1 MESTRPLTGSP
12 ASSAVTVAHVVYA
25 LHAVSLGIGAFTA
38 STIVGAF
45 LFGWPSLLAVIL
57 NYVKRSDARGT
68 WVESHFN
75 WQIRTFWYSL
85 AAAVA
90 ITVISIPLAIVLIGF
105 ATWFIGIFVLGVWAC
120 YRIIRGWLRLKEGRP
135 I

>member
-1 MESTRPLTGSP
+1 MLAAPGS
-12 ASSAVTVAHVVYA
+12 SRTS
-25 LHAVSLGIGAFTA
+25 
-38 STIVGAF
+38 
-45 LFGWPSLLAVIL
+45 
-57 NYVKRSDARGT
+57 
-68 WVESHFN
+68 
-75 WQIRTFWYSL
+75 TFWYSL